1 MKLSKNSR
9 DLMLFFTKNKHI
21 NTVKQTKQTNG
32 ILTELYKDM
41 YDAYMFVNGLHRE
54 KYYTITTKK
63 ILHTSQISRPKTF
76 NSNSFPDIVRKHIDE
91 VASSEITYTFSL
103 FNRSIKLIFTLEED
117 NAELKIP
124 TFNKYVDSIV
134 MWLYIVN
141 QYASKQCSQTLTVY
155 FYFTSLEK
163 RLPVTNISIL
173 DEINVNTAFTRTC
186 QPESEIVIFRFE
198 EWLKVFFHETAH
210 TFAIDFSDM
219 NNYHV
224 HKCILDIFKVKSDV
238 NLFESYSEFWAET
251 MNALFCS
258 FFSIKNKKNIQ
269 EFLVHAEFFLNF
281 ERTYSFF
288 QLVKTLNFM
297 GLSYQDLYSQT
308 QHSQVLRDN
317 LYKENTN
324 VLSYYV
330 IKTILINNYQSFL
343 FWCKKHNFSLMQ
355 FNKTIKTQ
363 EEFCEFIK
371 HYYKKSNMLHAVA
384 ETEQFLAH
392 IKGNKR
398 KPPNLHFVLSNM
410 RMSICELG

>member
-1 MKLSKNSR
+1 
-9 DLMLFFTKNKHI
+9 
-21 NTVKQTKQTNG
+21 
-32 ILTELYKDM
+32 
-41 YDAYMFVNGLHRE
+41 
-54 KYYTITTKK
+54 
-63 ILHTSQISRPKTF
+63 
-76 NSNSFPDIVRKHIDE
+76 VRKHIDE
-91 VASSEITYTFSL
+91 VAASEITYSFSL
-103 FNRSIKLIFTLEED
+103 FNRSVKLIFTLEED
-117 NAELKIP
+117 NVELKIP
-124 TFNKYVDSIV
+124 TFNKYVNSIV

-163 RLPVTNISIL
+163 KLPVSNISIL

-186 QPESEIVIFRFE
+186 QPESEIVVFRFE

-238 NLFESYSEFWAET
+238 NLFEAYAEFWAET

-258 FFSIKNKKNIQ
+258 FFSLKNKKNVN
-269 EFLVHAEFFLNF
+269 EFLIHAEFFMNF

-297 GLSYQDLYSQT
+297 GLSYQDLYST
-308 QHSQVLRDN
+308 TEHSQVLRDN
-317 LYKENTN
+317 LYKEKTN
-324 VLSYYV
+324 VLAYYV
-330 IKTILINNYQSFL
+330 IKTIILNNYQEFL
-343 FWCKKHNFSLMQ
+343 FWCKTNNFSLMQ

-363 EEFCEFIK
+363 DEFCEFIK
-371 HYYKKSNMLHAVA
+371 HKYKNASMLKAISETQQFISSISNKMKTPKL
-384 ETEQFLAH
+384 
-392 IKGNKR
+392 NY
-398 KPPNLHFVLSNM
+398 VLSNM